1 MDKSQQQVMETF
13 GYRIETL
20 PNLKTVPRM
29 TFYNKEGIPLA
40 NLPADAYHM
49 KRYLSRGFTLTP
61 PEQPQPGVSVV
72 EEKPKVRRK
81 HHKRKYTPKQ
91 GE

>member
-1 MDKSQQQVMETF
+1 MGESQQQVMEAF

-20 PNLKTVPRM
+20 PNMKTVPRM
-29 TFYNKEGIPLA
+29 TFYNKEGVKLD

-49 KRYLSRGFTLTP
+49 RRYLARGFTITP
-61 PEQPQPGVSVV
+61 PEQPQSEVSVV
-72 EEKPKVRRK
+72 EEKPKVKRK
-81 HHKRKYTPKQ
+81 YHKRKHTSKQ